1 MIGLVE
7 IWLLNEL
14 LSSPFLSPFQI
25 LRSSR
30 FEAPV
35 MVMHVNGILG
45 LVLINVG
52 LLVELRIENFKFE
65 NIHVICTFLRIFF

>member
-1 MIGLVE
+1 
-7 IWLLNEL
+7 
-14 LSSPFLSPFQI
+14 
-25 LRSSR
+25 
-30 FEAPV
+30 